1 MLNKDK
7 TGDINSLE
15 DRLWALANTVSIE
28 EHSISSYLRTHDE
41 KFLEVAYKF
50 RDIRRTHMQRILGEG
65 IAEHPAEIWCM
76 TKHSLAAAMRYTE
89 AASRYFKEDP
99 EYCRK
104 CLEEAHTCVEL
115 LLGLIGIAQDSPEE
129 ALYKDDPL
137 NLPESG
143 HNAALNTKGS
153 REAPENRTETPQQ
166 SIKEAADAEASG
178 IKESPEGIGFFGR
191 LKTAL
196 LSCCRE

>member
-1 MLNKDK
+1 MLDKDR
-7 TGDINSLE
+7 TGDVNSLE

-28 EHSISSYLRTHDE
+28 EHAVSSYLRTRDE
-41 KFLEVAYKF
+41 RFLEAAYKF

-89 AASRYFKEDP
+89 AASRYSKEDP

-104 CLEEAHTCVEL
+104 CLDDAHICVEL
-115 LLGLIGIAQDSPEE
+115 LLGLIGIAQDSPEQE
-129 ALYKDDPL
+129 LYKDVPR
-137 NLPESG
+137 
-143 HNAALNTKGS
+143 NTKEQVS
-153 REAPENRTETPQQ
+153 EKPVAAETEDIKEHPENQGTGSKRM
-166 SIKEAADAEASG
+166 D
-178 IKESPEGIGFFGR
+178 IKESDVKEDRPGFFGR